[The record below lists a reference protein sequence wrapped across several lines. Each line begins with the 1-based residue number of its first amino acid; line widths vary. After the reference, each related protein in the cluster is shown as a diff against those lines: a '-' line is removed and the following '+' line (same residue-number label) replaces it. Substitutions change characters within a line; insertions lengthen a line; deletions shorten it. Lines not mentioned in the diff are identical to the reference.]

1 MFAVALRLPGN
12 AEQPMSHAHDM
23 PVGTEGA
30 LAAGRSLETE
40 AASEKASTARRLRL
54 GLFVDSPLQPRWI
67 AEAFQKVASS
77 AIAEVTVFAY
87 DEKRPRDTSR
97 PWRLYGNVDA
107 RCFGADSDIWA
118 LRDLRTTVAARHSVR
133 LCSDGSLPSRAFMAS
148 LVLDVAF
155 VVGDLHP
162 DLVEGLAQH
171 GVWRY
176 CFGADGRGTPDSAG
190 FPETLGG
197 LPLTGCGLAVR
208 LGTEEERVLYRSW
221 SRTHPFSVARN
232 RQNVFR
238 KCAEFPIRALT
249 RLHRSGRVA
258 ATGDAWD
265 IGADPIQIP
274 ADGAAGL
281 AAISRLGVRLA
292 RRALQKALYVDQWFL
307 AYRFGGERWE
317 NDLRQYRRLMPPKDR
332 FWADPFPLHHN
343 GRYFIFFEELPFAS
357 DKGHISMVEVRR
369 DGTTS
374 PPVRVLERDYHLSYP
389 FLIELGG
396 QLYMVPE
403 TLQNRSVELYRCI
416 DFPTRWRLERQ
427 LMRDARFADATLHQ
441 GCGRWWMFVNIGFP
455 GAEAYDELHLFHA
468 ERLEGDWQAHPDNPV
483 KSDARS
489 ARPAGK
495 LFRRNGVLYRP
506 AQICAPL
513 YGSGVSVNRVL
524 HLSRHSYAESE
535 EERIVPA
542 AASGILGLH
551 TVNRAGD
558 LAVIDAFTRRS
569 RL

>member
-1 MFAVALRLPGN
+1 
-12 AEQPMSHAHDM
+12 M
-23 PVGTEGA
+23 PVGTEDA
-30 LAAGRSLETE
+30 LTLSAGRSLETE
-40 AASEKASTARRLRL
+40 AAVSEKASTARRLRL
-54 GLFVDSPLQPRWI
+54 GLFVDSPLQPHWI

-77 AIAEVTVFAY
+77 AIAEVTVFAC
-87 DEKRPRDTSR
+87 DETRQRETSR
-97 PWRLYGNVDA
+97 LWRLYGSIDA
-107 RCFGADSDIWA
+107 RCFGADSNIWE
-118 LRDLRTTVAARHSVR
+118 LSDLRTQIAAHHSVR
-133 LCSDGSLPSRAFMAS
+133 LCRDGSLPSRAFVAS
-148 LVLDVAF
+148 LRLDVAF

-162 DLVEGLAQH
+162 ALLEGLAQH

-176 CFGADGRGTPDSAG
+176 CFGGDGRGTPDSAG

-197 LPLTGCGLAVR
+197 LPLTCCGLAVR
-208 LGTEEERVLYRSW
+208 FGTGEERILYRSW
-221 SRTHPFSVARN
+221 SRTHPFSVART
-232 RQNVFR
+232 RQNVFL

-249 RLHRSGRVA
+249 SLHRTGRVA
-258 ATGDAWD
+258 VTGGGWD
-265 IGADPIQIP
+265 IGADSIQVP
-274 ADGAAGL
+274 AGTAASV
-281 AAISRLGVRLA
+281 AAISRLGARLA
-292 RRALQKALYVDQWFL
+292 RRALQKLLYVDQWFL
-307 AYRFGGERWE
+307 AYRFGSGERWE
-317 NDLRQYRRLMPPKDR
+317 SDLRQYRRLMPPKDR
-332 FWADPFPLHHN
+332 FWADPFAVHRN
-343 GRYFIFFEELPFAS
+343 GRYFIFFEDLPFAS
-357 DKGHISMVEVRR
+357 GKGHISMVEVRR

-389 FLIELGG
+389 FLMELGG

-441 GCGRWWMFVNIGFP
+441 ADGRWWMFVNIGFP

-468 ERLEGDWQAHPDNPV
+468 ERLEGHWQAHPDNPV

-495 LFRRNGVLYRP
+495 LFRRNGILYRP

-524 HLSRHSYAESE
+524 HLSRHTYAESE

-558 LAVIDAFTRRS
+558 LAVIDGFTRRS